1 MLRIKKNCSIL
12 AALFFCAQV
21 FLACTEPNP
30 SLPIEVTGFQTIP
43 ADSVSSSAI
52 KDSTDFNTTQKE
64 AVKPDT
70 TAKDSTKFDTPK
82 KDTTEL
88 HTNSE
93 DGDVI
98 RTCILGDSTG
108 ELYSGKLYLD
118 YPADSFLTKFE
129 LGDIVTV
136 AIDGYDTLEMPV
148 AESSGD
154 VPIAWFMV
162 SAISGSENVL
172 LTIHNGLL
180 SDALRIKDLTRPI
193 KVTISMKEK
202 GGFLFGL
209 EMRYAQYMD
218 YYIENYPELS
228 VEEFANFREVRTTG
242 MGKNKLYRSSSPID
256 NCLGRNLKADS
267 LAKEAGVA
275 TFINLADSEESAK
288 SFKGFDSSYY
298 SSQNAIFLAM
308 PVEFFTRSFQKR
320 LVKGFRFMI
329 EHDGPYL
336 VHCTYGM
343 DRTGFTISVLE
354 ALMGATSEDIQA
366 DYAKTFSNYYNVVE
380 GRQVPLNE
388 QQVDFFKNV
397 VTRNLQ
403 AVYHAERIEVP
414 DIDNADWA
422 TATEKYLRVLGM
434 TPEEV
439 AALKSKLK

>member
-1 MLRIKKNCSIL
+1 MFQIKKNKPIL
-12 AALFFCAQV
+12 AAFFFCVQV

-30 SLPIEVTGFQTIP
+30 SYPIEDIIGRQI
-43 ADSVSSSAI
+43 ALQD
-52 KDSTDFNTTQKE
+52 TTASGT
-64 AVKPDT
+64 AVAKPDT
-70 TAKDSTKFDTPK
+70 TAKDSTESKTTP
-82 KDTTEL
+82 KDTTEF
-88 HTNSE
+88 HIHSE
-93 DGDVI
+93 DGDII
-98 RTCILGDSTG
+98 RTYILGDSTG

-129 LGDIVTV
+129 IGDIVTV
-136 AIDGYDTLEMPV
+136 AIDGYDPLDMPV

-162 SAISGSENVL
+162 SAVSGSKNIL

-180 SDALRIKDLTRPI
+180 SEALRIKDLTKPI
-193 KVTISMKEK
+193 NVTISMKEK

-209 EMRYAQYMD
+209 EMRNVQYMD
-218 YYIENYPELS
+218 YYTENYPELS

-308 PVEFFTRSFQKR
+308 PVEFFAKSFQNR
-320 LVKGFRFMI
+320 LVKGLRFMI

-354 ALMGATSEDIQA
+354 ALMGATSQDIQN
-366 DYAKTFSNYYNVVE
+366 DYAKTFSNYYNVVD
-380 GRQVPLNE
+380 GKQVPLNE
-388 QQVDFFKNV
+388 QQVDFFRNV

-422 TATEKYLRVLGM
+422 TATEKYLKVLGM
-434 TPEEV
+434 TSEEV